1 MGNIN
6 DSYFDGYYKD
16 IWRSI
21 IPADLTVKEVEFILS
36 YFNLQPGNKVLDL
49 MCGYGRHSIALA
61 KKGMKVTAVDNLSDY
76 INEIKQASEKDN
88 LSITAEQVDVAN
100 YEPSETFD
108 LVICMG
114 NSLNFFNA
122 DDTIRLF
129 RNVSAHL
136 KKGGSLLINSWS
148 VAEIAIKNFKEKS
161 WSDSGDKKFLVDC
174 KYLFHPARIE
184 FEHLILTPDGKTE
197 SKKGID
203 YIFSINEIEIM
214 MNQTG
219 FVLKELYSIPG
230 KKKFTVGEPRIYMI
244 AEKS

>member
-6 DSYFDGYYKD
+6 DSYFDGHYKD

-21 IPADLTVKEVEFILS
+21 IPDELTAKEVEFILN
-36 YFNLQPGNKVLDL
+36 YFNLQPGNKILDL

-61 KKGMKVTAVDNLSDY
+61 NKGMKVTAVDNLNDY
-76 INEIKQASEKDN
+76 INEVKQVSEKDN
-88 LSITAEQVDVAN
+88 LSITAEQADVAN
-100 YEPSETFD
+100 YAPSETFD

-129 RNVSAHL
+129 RNVSTHL

-148 VAEIAIKNFKEKS
+148 VAEIAIKNFKDKS
-161 WSDSGDKKFLVDC
+161 WSDVGDKKFLVDC

-197 SKKGID
+197 SKTGID
-203 YIFSINEIEIM
+203 YIFSINEIETM
-214 MNQTG
+214 LNQTG
-219 FVLKELYSIPG
+219 FILKEIYSIPG
-230 KKKFTVGEPRIYMI
+230 KKKLTIGEPRIYMI